1 MENYSLNIGN
11 ALNTA
16 WEYAKRYGLLIA
28 VIYLLT
34 GMLAGSL
41 GHFST
46 PAFSYDYEST
56 QALAEAISRGDWETM
71 RNIAPTVSSG
81 NYFVGFGSMLG
92 GILKTIVSVGLS
104 NLALGLMSGRF
115 SEVTFDAYKLPF
127 VLYLKVFAVD
137 IITTII
143 IVVSFFCCIIPVFF
157 VAPRIIFA
165 PVYQVEHP
173 EAGILESLSASWNM
187 SSGNTFSLL
196 GLGLIILGIMLVGLC
211 CCCVGVYFAA
221 AIKLFALIAA
231 YNQLKM
237 ALTLNDN

>member
-81 NYFVGFGSMLG
+81 THFFGVGSWLG
-92 GILKTIVSVGLS
+92 YILKLIVSVGLS

-173 EAGILESLSASWNM
+173 EAGIFESLSASWNM
-187 SSGNTFSLL
+187 SSGNTLSLL

-211 CCCVGVYFAA
+211 CCCIGVYFAA

-237 ALTLNDN
+237 ALALNDK